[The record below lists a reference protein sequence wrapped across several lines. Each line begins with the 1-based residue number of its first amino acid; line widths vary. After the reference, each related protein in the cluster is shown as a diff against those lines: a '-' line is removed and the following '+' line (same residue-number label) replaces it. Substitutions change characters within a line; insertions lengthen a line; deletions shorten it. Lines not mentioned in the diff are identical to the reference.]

1 MALLYNILIE
11 IAEIV
16 YIFAIAIAMDILVER
31 QKISNSTARKAIH
44 LWMGGLI
51 VFWFLFSTQYAQLLF
66 IIPIAIFISIMLSA
80 LYKRGP
86 HTKIIKFVKMDN
98 LYEIIYGP
106 LIFMTMFIVFTII
119 AFRSIAGV
127 AALCAVVFGDG
138 VAPIAGK
145 YACNHYHNGK
155 KSVEGS
161 LAFFIASLISTFV
174 FVSLLLPGGFT
185 VRISKITVLA
195 SVAGAVVEGIT
206 PGNFDN
212 LAIPIAV
219 WLIFLLALAF

>member
-1 MALLYNILIE
+1 MALLYNISIE
-11 IAEIV
+11 MAEIV
-16 YIFAIAIAMDILVER
+16 YIFAMAIAMDILIARRKVS
-31 QKISNSTARKAIH
+31 KSTARKAIH

-66 IIPIAIFISIMLSA
+66 IIPIAIFIAVMLSA

-86 HTKIIKFVKMDN
+86 HTRIIKFVKTGN
-98 LYEIIYGP
+98 LYEIMYGP
-106 LIFMTMFIVFTII
+106 LIFMTMFILFTII

-138 VAPIAGK
+138 IAPISGK
-145 YACNHYHNGK
+145 FACNHYRNGK
-155 KSVEGS
+155 KSIEGS
-161 LAFFIASLISTFV
+161 VAFFMASLISTFI
-174 FVSLLLPGGFT
+174 FVSLLFPGSFT
-185 VRISKITVLA
+185 VRISRITVLA

-212 LAIPIAV
+212 LTVPIAV